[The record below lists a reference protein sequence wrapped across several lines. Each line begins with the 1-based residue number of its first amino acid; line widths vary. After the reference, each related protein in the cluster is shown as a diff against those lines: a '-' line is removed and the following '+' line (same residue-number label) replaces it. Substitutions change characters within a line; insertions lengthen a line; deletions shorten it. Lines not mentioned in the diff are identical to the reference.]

1 MTAPLAFPNPLS
13 GCNTAS
19 LANLTKC
26 LTGVTKGAAADAF
39 SAIAG
44 AFGKAADNTINW
56 LWAQMSSAT
65 AIRLG
70 GTAFHQLLA
79 VALAVAAVVAV
90 GIFVAQLAVSAVR
103 RDPGGVSRSV
113 GGLFVMAL
121 GAGAA
126 VAITQLLLDAV
137 DAVSAGVL
145 QVTTGDTV
153 QQMGTS
159 ILAPGSIS
167 GATSNPAG
175 LILISLLALVAVVVV
190 WFALTIRKLLIIVA
204 AILSPFAFAGSL
216 ADFSRS
222 WVRRWVEL
230 IIALVFSKLILIFI
244 FVIGLEVLLK
254 GVGSTGSSGAQGITQ
269 TVTGILILALAGL
282 APWVAIKMAHFAG
295 VHLEGMH
302 MMAGHA
308 TAGAAAV
315 QSMARPVGAAAMP
328 GGMAGAAAGMVS
340 SSAKPWSPR
349 TAASAQ
355 AADTQGG
362 TEAVSAAGQ
371 SAPSNVGAEAGSSG
385 SATPSSNGSGPSSNG
400 STHAPTAA
408 TTSAPGTTGSAADP
422 DASGSAPRRGPVS
435 AREFFWQTNQT
446 AARNTTPG
454 SDTATS
460 PPAPPFQTRPP
471 TPPTNPP
478 KGNPVP

>member
-1 MTAPLAFPNPLS
+1 M
-13 GCNTAS
+13 
-19 LANLTKC
+19 
-26 LTGVTKGAAADAF
+26 
-39 SAIAG
+39 
-44 AFGKAADNTINW
+44 
-56 LWAQMSSAT
+56 
-65 AIRLG
+65 
-70 GTAFHQLLA
+70 
-79 VALAVAAVVAV
+79 
-90 GIFVAQLAVSAVR
+90 
-103 RDPGGVSRSV
+103 
-113 GGLFVMAL
+113 
-121 GAGAA
+121 
-126 VAITQLLLDAV
+126 
-137 DAVSAGVL
+137 
-145 QVTTGDTV
+145 TTGDTV

-230 IIALVFSKLILIFI
+230 IIALVFSKLILIFV

-254 GVGSTGSSGAQGITQ
+254 GVGSTGSGGAQGITQ

-308 TAGAAAV
+308 TAGATTV
-315 QSMARPVGAAAMP
+315 QSMARPVGAAVMP
-328 GGMAGAAAGMVS
+328 GGMAGAAAAGWCRRAQS
-340 SSAKPWSPR
+340 RGRRRQLP
-349 TAASAQ
+349 AQ
-355 AADTQGG
+355 ARRHAGG
-362 TEAVSAAGQ
+362 TETVVCGRTVCPVECRCRSGLIRSCDSVSERERPVLERVDPRSHRGGHLCSREQ
-371 SAPSNVGAEAGSSG
+371 PRRRL
-385 SATPSSNGSGPSSNG
+385 
-400 STHAPTAA
+400 APTH
-408 TTSAPGTTGSAADP
+408 P
-422 DASGSAPRRGPVS
+422 APRPPRPGDRPGVLLADQPDRRS
-435 AREFFWQTNQT
+435 KHHARLGH
-446 AARNTTPG
+446 P
-454 SDTATS
+454 TS

-471 TPPTNPP
+471 TAPTNPP